1 MCHANLAVVRDAET
15 AQEVSEAASLDG
27 PEQSP
32 NEDRHEGDQLGV
44 GHFDFLTKF
53 FQLNVGPRI
62 EPLIRSNITVRWQKY
77 QMSVNC
83 SRHIFLEQIMGNFF
97 EINF

>member
-44 GHFDFLTKF
+44 GHFEF
-53 FQLNVGPRI
+53 FNKVF
-62 EPLIRSNITVRWQKY
+62 ST
-77 QMSVNC
+77 
-83 SRHIFLEQIMGNFF
+83 
-97 EINF
+97 